1 MSDAKGV
8 ETKPAEPASAPAP
21 SPAAAPAAAAPA
33 PPKAAEAPQPAAE
46 PPKAP
51 VAEPA
56 KALAQAP
63 ETKPAAVVA
72 TPAKPAEASKPAAEP
87 PKAAAAE
94 PAKAVAKAPEAKPA
108 AAPAAPPAPAPAA
121 SAPAAPAPPAP
132 GTVGVRAPAP
142 KPPEKSVNITISP
155 KVAAVVA
162 GAVLITILG
171 LGGMTLF
178 LIMRM
183 NDHNG
188 LLRVQM
194 QLPGQD
200 GAPVAALSPD
210 PAKAAA
216 AEAPAKVEIGKN
228 FKEGLGGKP
237 SALAGS
243 WPNFRGP
250 KYDNIVSG
258 VSLAS
263 RWPKA
268 GPPVKWTLTGLG
280 EGYSG
285 AAVNGGR
292 VYLQDYDA
300 ANKEESLRC
309 FSLEDGKEIWRRS
322 YPMKISNSHGFTRTV
337 PAVTD
342 KFVVC
347 LGAMSH
353 VLCVDAQSGA
363 LKWGID
369 LMAEFGTQSMA
380 KDWYSAQCPLI
391 EGSNVL
397 LAPCGSDVLMMA
409 VDLETGKPVWK
420 TPNPEH
426 LQLAHSSITPMTLG
440 GKKSYVY
447 CAEWG
452 TMVGISGEKENA
464 GTLLWQVKVLN
475 KKTISPSPVVLE
487 DGHIFMTAGYSAGS
501 ALVKVTEAGGKYE
514 AKTLWTLEEKE
525 GLCCEQQTPIY
536 FNKHLYGLIPISAGA
551 RREQLVCMNPY
562 DKGKIIWESG
572 NQKRFGQ
579 YEPILLADGKFF
591 VLDKDAALTLVKA
604 GTEKYE
610 ELGRCK
616 LLEGHEAWAPIALA
630 GNLMLLRDSKTMIC
644 IDVGKGIE

>member
-1 MSDAKGV
+1 MSDVKGV
-8 ETKPAEPASAPAP
+8 EAKPAEPASAEAAAAK
-21 SPAAAPAAAAPA
+21 PAAAGAAPA
-33 PPKAAEAPQPAAE
+33 KAVEAAKPSAE
-46 PPKAP
+46 PPKP
-51 VAEPA
+51 
-56 KALAQAP
+56 
-63 ETKPAAVVA
+63 
-72 TPAKPAEASKPAAEP
+72 
-87 PKAAAAE
+87 AAAE
-94 PAKAVAKAPEAKPA
+94 PAKAVAKAPEAAKPA
-108 AAPAAPPAPAPAA
+108 APAPAPAPAPAA
-121 SAPAAPAPPAP
+121 PAAPAP

-142 KPPEKSVNITISP
+142 KPPDAAVNITITP
-155 KVAAVVA
+155 KTAMVVLSA
-162 GAVLITILG
+162 LVITVLF
-171 LGGMTLF
+171 LGGMTIF
-178 LIMRM
+178 LLMRL
-183 NDHNG
+183 NDRNG
-188 LLRVQM
+188 LAHVQV

-200 GAPVAALSPD
+200 GVPVVALTPD
-210 PAKAAA
+210 PAKAAV

-237 SALAGS
+237 ASLPGS
-243 WPNFRGP
+243 WPCFRGP
-250 KYDNIVSG
+250 KYDNIVSD
-258 VSLAS
+258 VSLAN

-268 GPPVKWTLTGLG
+268 GPPVKWTLNGLG

-285 AAVNGGR
+285 AAVLAGR

-322 YPMKISNSHGFTRTV
+322 YAMKISNSHGFTRTV
-337 PAVTD
+337 PVVTD
-342 KFVVC
+342 KYVVC

-353 VLCVDAQSGA
+353 VLCVDAQTGA
-363 LKWGID
+363 MKWGID
-369 LMAEFGTQSMA
+369 LMAEYGTQSMA

-391 EGSNVL
+391 EGSTVI
-397 LAPCGSDVLMMA
+397 LAPCGKDVLMMG
-409 VDLETGKPVWK
+409 VDLESGKPVWT
-420 TPNPEH
+420 TPNPEN
-426 LQLAHSSITPMTLG
+426 LQLAHSSITPMTLN

-452 TMVGISGEKENA
+452 TMVGVSGEKENA

-475 KKTISPSPVVLE
+475 KKTISPSPVVLD

-501 ALVKVTEAGGKYE
+501 ALVKISQAGGKYE
-514 AKTLWTLEEKE
+514 AKLVWTLEEKE
-525 GLCCEQQTPIY
+525 GLCCEQQTPVY
-536 FNKHLYGLIPISAGA
+536 FNKLLYGLIPISAGA

-562 DKGKIIWESG
+562 DKGKIVWESG

-604 GTEKYE
+604 GTDKYE

-616 LLEGHEAWAPIALA
+616 LLQGHEAWAPIALA